1 MPFRD
6 LSIATKQKLGF
17 GFILLLMVGAGLF
30 AVNRSRAISDE
41 AEQTVALWLPRV
53 VAISDVNLEVGE
65 LRIRQLQ
72 HATATV
78 DSVRQAQAVAMI
90 DLIDAINLNLDTYA
104 VLTETA
110 QARGL
115 NPATERD
122 LYARFESFWEQYL
135 DIANQLLTLT
145 ELGAESRAT
154 SLLRGEA
161 TQVYQGMS
169 ATLANLVEANRTQAA
184 AGAARAE
191 ETFRATTVVI
201 IVLLAAAALLAVGI
215 VSTLVASMAGPV
227 RRLAGAADRM
237 AEGDLDVYVEPS
249 AKDELGRLT
258 HSFNVMAASLRK
270 AQRQT
275 EEQAAKLQDNA
286 AMLQQQTDMLQGKND
301 ELASANDELATTLDQ
316 LQEMQQQLVMREKLA
331 SLGQLTAGIA
341 HEIKNPLNF
350 VNNFAALSIDLMQ
363 EVDEVLQE
371 SLSKPVSDVLPD
383 LDEVLAD
390 LRTNVAKINEHGTR
404 ADRIVRGMLLHARG
418 QPGDRQRIALNA
430 LLDEHARLAFHGM
443 RARRPGFNVDLRT
456 ELDPAVGEVKVVP
469 QSIGQVMLNLLT
481 NAFHAVNERRLADDS
496 GDYAP
501 VVTLRS
507 SRDDNG
513 IRISVTDNGAGVSEA
528 NQARIFEPFFTTK
541 GPGEGTGLGLWLSYG
556 IVTQGHSGT
565 LNLTSTLGEGTIFTV
580 TLPTD

>member
-30 AVNRSRAISDE
+30 AVARSRLISEE
-41 AEQTVALWLPRV
+41 ASQTAALWLPRV
-53 VAISDVNLEVGE
+53 VAISDVNLEVSE

-72 HATATV
+72 HATATI
-78 DSVRQAQAVAMI
+78 DSVRQAQAIAMI
-90 DLIDAINLNLDTYA
+90 DLIDAINDDLDTYA

-110 QARGL
+110 QTRGV
-115 NPATERD
+115 NPAEERA
-122 LYARFESFWEQYL
+122 LYARFEGFWEQYL

-145 ELGAESRAT
+145 EIGAESRAT

-161 TQVYQGMS
+161 TQVYRGMS
-169 ATLANLVEANRTQAA
+169 ATLADLVEANRVESA
-184 AGAARAE
+184 AGAVRAE
-191 ETFRATTVVI
+191 ETFRTTTVVI

-215 VSTLVASMAGPV
+215 VSTLVTSMAGPV

-275 EEQAAKLQDNA
+275 EEQAAKLLDNA
-286 AMLQQQTDMLQGKND
+286 NMLEAQTAMLQGKND
-301 ELASANDELATTLDQ
+301 ELASANGELASTLDQ

-363 EVDEVLQE
+363 EVDEVLE
-371 SLSKPVSDVLPD
+371 EARERPVKDVLPD
-383 LDEVLAD
+383 LDEVLSD

-418 QPGDRQRIALNA
+418 QPGDRQRITLNA
-430 LLDEHARLAFHGM
+430 LLDEHARLAYHGM
-443 RARRPGFNVDLRT
+443 RARTPGFNVDLQT
-456 ELDPAVGEVKVVP
+456 DFDPAVGEVKVVP

-481 NAFHAVNERRLADDS
+481 NAFHAVHERRQAE
-496 GDYAP
+496 GTEDYAP
-501 VVTLRS
+501 AVTLRS
-507 SRDDNG
+507 ARQDKKVS
-513 IRISVTDNGAGVSEA
+513 IAVVDNGAGISEA

-556 IVTQGHSGT
+556 IVTQGHSGA
-565 LNLTSTLGEGTIFTV
+565 LSLTSTPGEGTTFTV